1 MTWIDAL
8 AVLTLGIGFYCGWR
22 AGLIAEF
29 FDAGSLFIGFV
40 VAGWL
45 AGGLAAGLP
54 PTWPL
59 SEAARHLMAFWLL
72 FLVVYAIMRVIG
84 WFAVAYRD
92 WPGAK
97 WIGSVG
103 GGLIAVAK
111 VLVAFFVL
119 LYLALFLPVDAQVR
133 DTLRKSPIAIRLD
146 AYFPPINDAF
156 IAMTPRYYK
165 LIVRP
170 IMNAHRI

>member
-1 MTWIDAL
+1 VTWIDGLAL
-8 AVLTLGIGFYCGWR
+8 LTLGVGFYCGWR
-22 AGLIAEF
+22 AGLVAEF
-29 FDAGSLFIGFV
+29 FDAGSLVVGAV

-45 AGGLAAGLP
+45 ASALASGLP

-59 SEAARHLMAFWLL
+59 SDASRHLMAFWLV
-72 FLVVYAIMRVIG
+72 FLVAYALMRVLG

-92 WPGAK
+92 LSGAK
-97 WIGSVG
+97 IVRGVG

-111 VLVAFFVL
+111 VLVAFFVV
-119 LYLALFLPVDAQVR
+119 LYLALFLPIDQQVR
-133 DTLRKSPIAIRLD
+133 DTLRHSPIAIRLD

-156 IAMTPRYYK
+156 IAMAPRYYK

-170 IMNAHRI
+170 IMNAHRL